1 MRKAILVVAL
11 AGGLAGCGF
20 FRKTLGVGDSSP
32 AHTSPKSTSI
42 WGDWVLAT
50 AADST
55 AFVGASKVEM
65 HLDEREFAIIA
76 NYPTRPT
83 ITDRGSVEVS
93 EDGGLVTLNPQTGLD
108 AMGSGGFAWRPGER
122 VTVVASAAGNTLV
135 FAPPRDNTARP
146 SSVWFKKDAAQK
158 AGGTGTPP
166 PSR

>member
-32 AHTSPKSTSI
+32 AHTPPKTTSI
-42 WGDWVLAT
+42 WGDWILAT
-50 AADST
+50 APDST

-65 HLDEREFAIIA
+65 HLDEREFAITA

-83 ITDRGSVEVS
+83 ITIRGSVTVA
-93 EDGGLVTLNPQTGLD
+93 EDGGLVTLLPQTGLEQ
-108 AMGSGGFAWRPGER
+108 MGTGGFAWRQGER
-122 VTVVASAAGNTLV
+122 VNVVASAAGNTLV
-135 FAPPRDNTARP
+135 FAPPTDNAARP
-146 SSVWFKKDAAQK
+146 SSVWFRKDAVQK

-166 PSR
+166 PAR